1 MAWYRIQR
9 VKILD
14 ESKVIAIADEIRESV
29 SALGA
34 DSIEMATGE
43 DGTGTVIARYPDKAS
58 MEAATET
65 AMSALKRFFEDGASD
80 PSTLEQWTGEVTY
93 TFQNAKAPL
102 RRDLLLYAIFKRM
115 HRMQQKKPNQ
125 FTVCGISFDSDS

>member
-1 MAWYRIQR
+1 MTWYRISR

-34 DSIEMATGE
+34 ESIEMATGE

-58 MEAATET
+58 ME
-65 AMSALKRFFEDGASD
+65 GASD
-80 PSTLEQWTGEVTY
+80 PSTLEQWTGKVTY
-93 TFQNAKAPL
+93 TF
-102 RRDLLLYAIFKRM
+102 
-115 HRMQQKKPNQ
+115 
-125 FTVCGISFDSDS
+125 